1 MLQIMLMP
9 LRRYADFRG
18 RAGREEFWLFML
30 FNYIVAMV
38 FASALGI
45 IMLLLYAM
53 DVSESEMLTVCY
65 LLVVPW
71 GLWSLYLVIPALAVT
86 VRRLHDVDKSGWHIL
101 LGLIPVIGTIF
112 LLLWYAT
119 RGTPG
124 ANRWGAPSGDD
135 AAQAFA

>member
-30 FNYIVAMV
+30 FNYIVSMV
-38 FASALGI
+38 FASALGL
-45 IMLLLYAM
+45 IMLLLFAM
-53 DVSESEMLTVCY
+53 DMSESEMLTVCY

-71 GLWSLYLVIPALAVT
+71 GLWSLYLLIPALAVT
-86 VRRLHDVDKSGWHIL
+86 VRRLHDTDRSGWNIL
-101 LGLIPVIGTIF
+101 LGLIPVIGSIF

-124 ANRWGAPSGDD
+124 PNRWGAPDD
-135 AAQAFA
+135 AAEAFA